1 MGRWIKRFAKF
12 VKKYLVMLVTVLKK
26 YLVMLFVFIK
36 KYLVM
41 LVGPLIKGGKG
52 VAYYISLYVSKIRTA
67 ITLVFSKMSDIV
79 NQVAYFIYNAVKAV
93 LVSIWRGTVF
103 AFEKVIVKTFLVISH
118 AYFWLFR
125 FLLKSLKRFG
135 IVGELIFTIYGLV
148 WLLWP
153 LYVAYKMEYRNEVWI
168 GAVIITLILIVRGRK
183 VIVEAGKQGN

>member
-52 VAYYISLYVSKIRTA
+52 VAYYISLYVS
-67 ITLVFSKMSDIV
+67 SKMSDIV